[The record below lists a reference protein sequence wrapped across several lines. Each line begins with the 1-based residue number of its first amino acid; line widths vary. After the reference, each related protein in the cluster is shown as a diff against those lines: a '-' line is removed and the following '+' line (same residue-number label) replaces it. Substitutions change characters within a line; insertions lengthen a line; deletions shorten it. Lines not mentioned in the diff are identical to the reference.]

1 MNLKHIISVGL
12 LILSLTPC
20 FTQTVKS
27 NFNGYGNTSA
37 VTGMGPTYT
46 MSVVGFVGSFRS
58 LLDGPWLVTNVMVGD
73 VIWYDCTRFVITAV
87 NSAGGSAFN
96 VDVEVPA
103 EDWAIGVSTPLNNQR
118 VAVVR
123 ELPGTLPAFP
133 PTADGNAGALAGI
146 TGSLFSCMLTHYVQ
160 QINTQMLDADEVA
173 CVSGSGAPNNSVAT
187 TDGYRLAINNGCNVS
202 TGVLYLWNGTSW
214 VTVSSLGG
222 STNTYSVV
230 NSTGSVSASTKQV
243 NVTTLSGNITLTL
256 PTCNVTNDG
265 VNIMFIKSGTDNYS
279 TIITGNGGQ
288 LFIDGQANKLLYS
301 TSNSF
306 ECTCNGNTGAW
317 FFTH

>member
-1 MNLKHIISVGL
+1 MRL
-12 LILSLTPC
+12 LLVFLLLSLGLSA
-20 FTQTVKS
+20 QTVETA
-27 NFNGYGNTSA
+27 FAGYGDINSVSGT
-37 VTGMGPTYT
+37 GPTYT
-46 MSVVGFVGSFRS
+46 INITGFQGNYRSFADGFWIGS
-58 LLDGPWLVTNVMVGD
+58 DVQVGD
-73 VIWYDCTRFVITAV
+73 VVWFSCQRAVVTAENSSGLSFMNITV
-87 NSAGGSAFN
+87 QI
-96 VDVEVPA
+96 PA
-103 EDWAIGVSTPLNNQR
+103 EDWALGISPPTNGNR

-123 ELPGTLPAFP
+123 ELENKLPVLP
-133 PTADGNAGALAGI
+133 PPADGNAGVLAGI
-146 TGSLFSCMLTHYVQ
+146 PGTLYGCMLNHYIKQV
-160 QINTQMLDADEVA
+160 NKTTLAEEVA

-202 TGVLYLWNGTSW
+202 TGVLYLWNGSSW

-265 VNIMFIKSGTDNYS
+265 VNIMFIKSGTDNYF
-279 TIITGNGGQ
+279 TTITGNGGQ